1 MGMYNILFLDDDEA
15 ELETFKRDIEELNE
29 DAASDDYKIKGFFT
43 SDVKEASYVLYTENI
58 SGVVLDLLLGGAK
71 EAAGKDEELTGNIFL
86 DNILSKEI
94 LPIAVRTNT
103 PKRSLRYEK
112 DEKKL
117 LKVYDKT
124 DSSIEM
130 LESLIKE
137 VDSDKFKL
145 LGKNGELSQG
155 MSEIFWKALPQNID
169 SLESSK
175 GIVVRYVSSWLKN
188 KYEYNNDEEDFSKQ
202 SPIEMYM
209 IPNFIPRLCTGDILK
224 KEDTYF
230 VVMTPACDLSNSKC
244 TKILL
249 VKILDD
255 YSVLDGSQKFNTC
268 LEAAKIGGKKQKN
281 NLGRFTRHNSKNRYH
296 FLPKTPDFRGGVMDF
311 QELLTVD
318 YDSENQRIN
327 EDLNYIKLGV
337 ITDPFIRD
345 IIARFGMYYQ
355 RQGQPDLDIDE
366 VLRYY

>member
-1 MGMYNILFLDDDEA
+1 MYNILFLDDDED
-15 ELETFKRDIEELNE
+15 EFKKFKDDIEELNE
-29 DAASDDYKIKGFFT
+29 VLPDDRKIKGFFT

-58 SGVVLDLLLGGAK
+58 NGIVLDLLLGGAK

-86 DNILSKEI
+86 NNILSKEI

-103 PKRSLRYEK
+103 PQRSLRYEK
-112 DEKKL
+112 DEKQL

-137 VDSDKFKL
+137 VDSKKFKL

-155 MSEIFWKALPQNID
+155 MSDIFWKALPQNID
-169 SLESSK
+169 SLESSN

-188 KYEYNNDEEDFSKQ
+188 KYEYNNDEENFSKQ

-224 KEDTYF
+224 NGDTYF

-244 TKILL
+244 NKILL

-255 YSVLDGSQKFNTC
+255 YSVLNGNKKFDNC
-268 LEAAKIGGKKQKN
+268 LSAAKEGGDKQKD
-281 NLGRFTRHNSKNRYH
+281 NLGKFTRHNNKNRYH
-296 FLPKTPDFRGGVMDF
+296 FLPRTPNFPGGVMDF
-311 QELLTVD
+311 QDLLTVN
-318 YDSENQRIN
+318 YDSENLQVS
-327 EDLNYIKLGV
+327 EELNYIKLGV
-337 ITDPFIRD
+337 ITDSFIRD

-355 RQGQPDLDIDE
+355 RQGQPDLDIEE
-366 VLRYY
+366 VIRYMG